1 MGEARFRSR
10 GSCGVFAPAEVL
22 SPVERAEERLDV
34 PRVPGFEPVPDSAK
48 SPRNPAFVGKT
59 EGLCGSERV
68 RKRLTERET
77 AGSTAGSGRS
87 QAEPPRPSP
96 SFAALAGGPSATG
109 HDPARSR
116 RGRPPSAGQG
126 RRVLPPTSGGLP
138 VRRSGTAGGGLVYRQ
153 RCRPRPTRVGGRA
166 ASPEPVDVV
175 TWSWPASGRAGRR
188 AFSSVPA
195 QPGSLGVNLPVGN
208 VTETEV
214 VTAAPLVVDVTSAVV
229 AEAITLDLSSGRSYQ
244 SCPWLVPGVLS
255 EDADAPGNP
264 ASKSGLNH
272 RDIGGEAG
280 VSRDNVYYIDS
291 INVTDGVSRTF
302 GANFNTEIR
311 PTPRRANLTRTISVT
326 RCGGWLCPRSVK
338 WWTGCPGGESRTSS
352 ACSLFALSV
361 GAAAEAPWVG

>member
-1 MGEARFRSR
+1 M
-10 GSCGVFAPAEVL
+10 
-22 SPVERAEERLDV
+22 
-34 PRVPGFEPVPDSAK
+34 
-48 SPRNPAFVGKT
+48 
-59 EGLCGSERV
+59 
-68 RKRLTERET
+68 
-77 AGSTAGSGRS
+77 
-87 QAEPPRPSP
+87 
-96 SFAALAGGPSATG
+96 
-109 HDPARSR
+109 
-116 RGRPPSAGQG
+116 
-126 RRVLPPTSGGLP
+126 
-138 VRRSGTAGGGLVYRQ
+138 
-153 RCRPRPTRVGGRA
+153 
-166 ASPEPVDVV
+166 V

-229 AEAITLDLSSGRSYQ
+229 AEAITLDLTSGRGYQ

-338 WWTGCPGGESRTSS
+338 WCDRT
-352 ACSLFALSV
+352 ADTV
-361 GAAAEAPWVG
+361 TVDEIERIVI

>member
-48 SPRNPAFVGKT
+48 SPRNPGIRWENRGA
-59 EGLCGSERV
+59 LRV
-68 RKRLTERET
+68 RTGQKTPDRTRNGWQYGWQWAAKRNIH
-77 AGSTAGSGRS
+77 GRVL
-87 QAEPPRPSP
+87 PSP
-96 SFAALAGGPSATG
+96 RWPAVRRQPATI
-109 HDPARSR
+109 R
-116 RGRPPSAGQG
+116 RDRDEGVHQSAGQG

-229 AEAITLDLSSGRSYQ
+229 TEAITLDLTSGRSYQ

-280 VSRDNVYYIDS
+280 VSRDNVTTS
-291 INVTDGVSRTF
+291 TASTSPMGSAAPS
-302 GANFNTEIR
+302 GSNFNTEIR

-338 WWTGCPGGESRTSS
+338 WWTGCPVENPGPLRL
-352 ACSLFALSV
+352 ARCLL
-361 GAAAEAPWVG
+361 